1 MPRLPLAPC
10 LICLCL
16 LGLGLLTAGLP
27 ATARAADLVVEALLP
42 NTAVIRINGSRQ
54 TLRAGQTFDGVTL
67 VSADANAAVVEV
79 GGKRQ
84 TLKLNQLVTTK
95 FQQSEKQQVDIPRDA
110 ALQYRTGATINGRRT
125 EVIVDTGA
133 NVVAMNAGHAR
144 ALGVDI
150 SEGSPARMET
160 ASGQVPAH
168 AVQLLSVDVGGI
180 RVDNVAAIVAEGE
193 FPRTVL
199 LGMTYLRHVEMQE
212 ANGVLSISRDW

>member
-10 LICLCL
+10 LLCLC
-16 LGLGLLTAGLP
+16 LLTAGLP

-54 TLRAGQTFDGVTL
+54 TLRAGQSFDGVTL
-67 VSADANAAVVEV
+67 VNANANAAVVEV

-95 FQQSEKQQVDIPRDA
+95 FQEPAERKVDIPRDG
-110 ALQYRTGATINGRRT
+110 ALQYRTSATINGRRT
-125 EVIVDTGA
+125 QVIVDTGA
-133 NVVAMNAGHAR
+133 NIVAMNSGHAR

-150 SEGSPARMET
+150 SEGRPARMET
-160 ASGQVPAH
+160 ASGQVAAH

-180 RVDNVAAIVAEGE
+180 RVDNVEAIVAEGG
-193 FPRTVL
+193 FPSTVL
-199 LGMTYLRHVEMQE
+199 LGMSYLKHVQMQE
-212 ANGVLSISRDW
+212 ANGILSISRDW